1 MLLAQL
7 VVNRLACKIKVSWS
21 VRRAA
26 SIKAATLGQS
36 QPYSLAAVTAISHV
50 SSVAKREKNIRSK
63 VFKVPVLIKYF
74 LNTV

>member
-50 SSVAKREKNIRSK
+50 SSVAERKKI
-63 VFKVPVLIKYF
+63 FDQKYLKYRF
-74 LNTV
+74 